1 MRILHIIA
9 GAQTGGAE
17 TFAQDAITAL
27 AAQGVEQRIVMRPHP
42 LPLARFAEAGI
53 PVEPLQ
59 FSRIDRWLGARR
71 RIRALAAG
79 FNADAVHAWMARA
92 ISFVPSGMPCPVIG
106 WFGGPYDLKYYRSAD
121 FFVGVT
127 HDIAR
132 HIVASGGG
140 VNRTFVVHTFG
151 TLPDAPPIRR
161 AALDTPEDAPVLLT
175 LSRLHPKKGID
186 TLLEALV
193 AVPGAYLWIA
203 GDGPDRATY
212 ERLAER
218 LGLSARVRFLGW
230 RTDRRALLEA
240 ADICVLPSRYEPFG
254 TVIVEAWSMQRP
266 LVATLA
272 DGARQYVRDGSDGL
286 LCPIDDVAALADRI
300 AHLVD
305 DPSLRAQL
313 AANGYDSYRR
323 TFQRD
328 VVIARLIETYRRVV
342 QIGPRAAAA
351 SVPAREVDQA
361 LVDRLAA
368 DLTGTESDPTR
379 VRDAVE
385 AAVAHAS
392 DGGASRDQGR
402 AVDAALL
409 ALSGQHWFA
418 DGAGARRRIAI
429 WKPAEFDIAAETVD
443 LPALRLRHAAFAGA
457 LGDRLRRRS
466 AA

>member
-1 MRILHIIA
+1 MA
-9 GAQTGGAE
+9 GAPTGGAE

-27 AAQGVEQRIVMRPHP
+27 AAQGVEQRVVTRPHP
-42 LPLARFAEAGI
+42 LPLARFADAGI
-53 PVEPLQ
+53 PVEKLQ

-71 RIRALAAG
+71 RIRDLAAG
-79 FNADAVHAWMARA
+79 FKADLVHAWMARA

-132 HIVASGGG
+132 HIVASGGA

-161 AALDTPEDAPVLLT
+161 ADLNTPDDAPVLLT

-186 TLLEALV
+186 TLLHALA
-193 AVPGAYLWIA
+193 AVPGAYLWLA
-203 GDGPDRATY
+203 GDGPDRAAY
-212 ERLAER
+212 ESLTER
-218 LGLSARVRFLGW
+218 LGLSGRVRFLGW

-254 TVIVEAWSMQRP
+254 TVIVEAWSMRRP

-272 DGARQYVRDGSDGL
+272 DGARQYVRDGRDGL
-286 LCPIDDVAALADRI
+286 LCPIDDAAALADRI
-300 AHLVD
+300 ARVVA
-305 DPSLRAQL
+305 DPNLRAQL
-313 AANGYDSYRR
+313 AANGYDFYRR
-323 TFQRD
+323 TFHRD
-328 VVIARLIETYRRVV
+328 VVIARLIETYRRVI
-342 QIGPRAAAA
+342 QIGSRATAA
-351 SVPAREVDQA
+351 SVAADEIDRA
-361 LVDRLAA
+361 LVDRIAA
-368 DLTGTESDPTR
+368 ELSGTERDPAR

-385 AAVAHAS
+385 AALAHAS
-392 DGGASRDQGR
+392 HGAARDQGR

-409 ALSGQHWFA
+409 TLSGAHRFA
-418 DGAGARRRIAI
+418 DGARARKRIAI
-429 WKPAEFDIAAETVD
+429 WSPAEFDIAAETID
-443 LPALRLRHAAFAGA
+443 LLALRLRHAAFASA
-457 LGDRLRRRS
+457 LADRLSRRF

>member
-27 AAQGVEQRIVMRPHP
+27 AAQGVEQRVVTRPHK

-79 FNADAVHAWMARA
+79 FKADVVHAWMARA

-132 HIVASGGG
+132 HIVASGGA

-161 AALDTPEDAPVLLT
+161 ADLNTPDDAPVLLT

-186 TLLEALV
+186 TLLHALA

-203 GDGPDRATY
+203 GDGPDRAAY
-212 ERLAER
+212 ESLTQR
-218 LGLSARVRFLGW
+218 LGLSGRVRFLGW
-230 RTDRRALLEA
+230 RTDRRAMLEA

-254 TVIVEAWSMQRP
+254 TVIIEAWSMRRP

-300 AHLVD
+300 ARVVA
-305 DPSLRAQL
+305 DPDLRARL
-313 AANGYDSYRR
+313 AANGYESYRR
-323 TFQRD
+323 TFHRD
-328 VVIARLIETYRRVV
+328 VVIARLLETYRRVI

-351 SVPAREVDQA
+351 AVPAGEIDQA
-361 LVDRLAA
+361 LVDRIAA
-368 DLTGTESDPTR
+368 ELSGTEGDRAR

-385 AAVAHAS
+385 AAVAHAGHS
-392 DGGASRDQGR
+392 AARDR

-409 ALSGQHWFA
+409 ALSGANRFA
-418 DGAGARRRIAI
+418 DGGGARKRIAI
-429 WKPAEFDIAAETVD
+429 WSPAEFDIAAETID
-443 LPALRLRHAAFAGA
+443 LPALRLRHAAFADTLA
-457 LGDRLRRRS
+457 NLLRRP